1 MNFRSFEDMNVSIVN
16 VLDKIRQYDIDLVV
30 GIPRSG
36 IAPAAFIALHL
47 QLPYADLQTYINR
60 QASGTSGKRIDLK
73 AKNRVLLVD
82 DSINTGSSFKKSIS
96 LIKAANIED
105 ELIKFAVWYSDKTNL
120 SEIDLC
126 ADFCPRPRVFQWNLW
141 KHHKLGRFG
150 TDMDGVLCRDPSKKE
165 NDKGPKL
172 LDFYHRAEP
181 KFLPERPVKFVI
193 TSRLEKYRD
202 VTTDWLK
209 RHNIQ
214 YEKLIMKTDSNIK
227 HGLYKANIINSNNM
241 LMYIESDPKQAK
253 QISER
258 VNIPVW
264 CTDNQKIYKKDA

>member
-1 MNFRSFEDMNVSIVN
+1 MNFRTYEDMNLAIVS
-16 VLDKIRQYDIDLVV
+16 VLDKIRLQNVDLVV

-60 QASGTSGKRIDLK
+60 QASGTSGKVLDLNK
-73 AKNRVLLVD
+73 KHKILLVD
-82 DSINTGSSFKKSIS
+82 DSVNTGSSFNKAIS
-96 LIKAANIED
+96 QIKNSNIKD
-105 ELIKFAVWYSDKTNL
+105 DIVKFAVWYSDKTNISL
-120 SEIDLC
+120 MDIC
-126 ADFCPRPRVFQWNLW
+126 ADFCPRPRIFQWNIW

-150 TDMDGVLCRDPSKKE
+150 TDMDGVLCRDPSRKE

-193 TSRLEKYRD
+193 TSRLEKYRN

-209 RHNIQ
+209 RHNVQ
-214 YEKLIMKTDSNIK
+214 YEKLIMKTDTNIK
-227 HGLYKANIINSNNM
+227 HGLYKANVINSNNM

>member
-1 MNFRSFEDMNVSIVN
+1 MNFRTYEDMNLSIVK
-16 VLDKIRQYDIDLVV
+16 VLDKIRAKEIDLVV

-60 QASGTSGKRIDLK
+60 KASTTSGKTLDLNK
-73 AKNRVLLVD
+73 KNRILLVD
-82 DSINTGSSFKKSIS
+82 DSINTGSSFNKA
-96 LIKAANIED
+96 LTQIKNSNIQD
-105 ELIKFAVWYSDKTNL
+105 DIVTFAVWYSDKTDINRINL
-120 SEIDLC
+120 V
-126 ADFCPRPRVFQWNLW
+126 ADFCARPRVFQWNLW

-202 VTTDWLK
+202 VTSEWLK
-209 RHNIQ
+209 RHNVQ
-214 YEKLIMKTDSNIK
+214 YEKLIMKTDPNLK
-227 HGLYKANIINSNNM
+227 HGIYKANVINSNNM
-241 LMYIESDPKQAK
+241 LLYIESDPKQAK

-258 VNIPVW
+258 VNIPIW
-264 CTDNQKIYKKDA
+264 CTDNQRIYGKD